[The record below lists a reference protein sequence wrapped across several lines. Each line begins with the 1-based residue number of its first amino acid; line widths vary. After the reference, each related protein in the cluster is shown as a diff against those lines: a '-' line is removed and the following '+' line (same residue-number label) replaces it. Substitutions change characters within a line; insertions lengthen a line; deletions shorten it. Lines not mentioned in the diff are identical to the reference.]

1 MRNAL
6 EVECRTAEEVNVA
19 IAAGN
24 VPVLIGDF
32 AVVLSTDCKVI
43 CKEGSPRLECY
54 GTCSPRM
61 ESHGASSPTM
71 VSHDTSSPRMESHG
85 ASSPTMESYGTSS
98 PRMVSYDASFP
109 RMESYGTSSPV
120 RVVMC
125 VRCAMGKGSPGSDG

>member
-71 VSHDTSSPRMESHG
+71 VSHDTSSPRMESYG
-85 ASSPTMESYGTSS
+85 VSTPT
-98 PRMVSYDASFP
+98 
-109 RMESYGTSSPV
+109 
-120 RVVMC
+120 
-125 VRCAMGKGSPGSDG
+125 

>member
-32 AVVLSTDCKVI
+32 TVVLSTDCKVI

-54 GTCSPRM
+54 GTCSPTM
-61 ESHGASSPTM
+61 ESYGASSPRMMSHDTSSPTM
-71 VSHDTSSPRMESHG
+71 ESYDTSSPKMKSHDTSSPRMVSHG
-85 ASSPTMESYGTSS
+85 ASSPTIE
-98 PRMVSYDASFP
+98 
-109 RMESYGTSSPV
+109 
-120 RVVMC
+120 
-125 VRCAMGKGSPGSDG
+125 KSPGSDG